1 MNMIGSK
8 IAVKVSKKYNDEVT
22 FGNGDKLY
30 LDVTFN
36 PEHHVTICGEVVAL
50 PRGKWCK
57 DTRGDLLA
65 QELEVGDKVYFNYL
79 TVDKEN
85 LIFGENDIYTC
96 NLEDCFCKVDGTGI
110 TAISNHVL
118 IEPDMKDEMIGS
130 FYVGQPKMSE
140 TEGYVRFVSTP
151 KKNKDEL
158 LTPGDLVM
166 FHERNAFLNTIEEIK
181 FYIMKQEDVFG
192 KIEEHSGRP
201 I

>member
-8 IAVKVSKKYNDEVT
+8 IAVRVSKKYNDEVT

-57 DTRGDLLA
+57 DTRGDFLA
-65 QELEVGDKVYFNYL
+65 QELVVGDKVYFNYL
-79 TVDKEN
+79 TVDKDN
-85 LIFGENDIYTC
+85 LIFGEDDIYTC
-96 NLEDCFCKVDGTGI
+96 SLEDVFCKVDGTGI

-118 IEPDMKDEMIGS
+118 IEPEMTDEMIGS
-130 FYVGQPKMSE
+130 IYLGQPKMSE

-151 KKNKDEL
+151 KKIRKN
-158 LTPGDLVM
+158 
-166 FHERNAFLNTIEEIK
+166 
-181 FYIMKQEDVFG
+181 Y
-192 KIEEHSGRP
+192 
-201 I
+201 

>member
-8 IAVKVSKKYNDEVT
+8 IAVRVSKKYNDEVT

-57 DTRGDLLA
+57 DTRGDFLA
-65 QELEVGDKVYFNYL
+65 QELVVGDKVYFNYL
-79 TVDKEN
+79 TVDKDN
-85 LIFGENDIYTC
+85 LIFGEDDIYTC
-96 NLEDCFCKVDGTGI
+96 SLEDVFCKVDGTGI

-118 IEPDMKDEMIGS
+118 IEPEMTDEMIGS
-130 FYVGQPKMSE
+130 IYLGQPKMSE

-151 KKNKDEL
+151 KKNKEEL
-158 LTPGDLVM
+158 LTPGDHVM
-166 FHERNAFLNTIEEIK
+166 FHERYAFLNTIEEIK
-181 FYIMKQEDVFG
+181 FYIMRQDDVLG
-192 KIEEHSGRP
+192 KIKEHSGRP
-201 I
+201 V

>member
-8 IAVKVSKKYNDEVT
+8 IAVRVTKKYNDEGT

-50 PRGKWCK
+50 PRGEWCRN
-57 DTRGDLLA
+57 THGDFIA
-65 QELEVGDKVYFNYL
+65 QELKVGDKVYFNYL
-79 TVDKEN
+79 TVDKDN

-96 NLEDCFCKVDGTGI
+96 DLEDCFCKVDGDGI

-118 IEPDMKDEMIGS
+118 IEPLMTDEMHGS
-130 FYVGQPKMSE
+130 IYLGEPKMSE
-140 TEGYVRFVSTP
+140 TEGYVRFLSTP
-151 KKNKDEL
+151 LKDKEDL
-158 LTPGDLVM
+158 GLTPGDLVK
-166 FHERNAFLNTIEEIK
+166 FHERYAFLNTIEDIK
-181 FYIMKQEDVFG
+181 FYIMRQTDVMG
-192 KIEEHSGRP
+192 KIEHSGRA